1 MYIKPSTRKDKRY
14 MAIFHDGQTIHFGLK
29 GGKTYIDHQDK
40 KKRENY
46 IARHQVNEDWATPNA
61 GSLSRFLLW
70 GDSTD
75 LNTNIQKFKS
85 KFNIK

>member
-1 MYIKPSTRKDKRY
+1 
-14 MAIFHDGQTIHFGLK
+14 MAIFHDGRTIHFGLK
-29 GGKTYIDHQDK
+29 AGQTYIDHQDK

-46 IARHQVNEDWATPNA
+46 IKRHQVNEDWTTPNA